1 MRNLR
6 SLFSNSL
13 MFGSKRRRRE
23 ANRVRNQNSAGRR
36 LSTEA
41 LEKRELLAGDVGI
54 NGSHNYHSRFDVN
67 SDLAITVQDALVVL
81 NAVARG
87 TVSGEEQSSDSSS
100 IYADVNNDGRV
111 SASDALGVINAVGRG
126 EGVGDELVE
135 LFLTARDVNDDA
147 ISTDGFGAYNVNVDE
162 KFFLEVSYSDL
173 RTGGEATGIFQ
184 IKTDIIA
191 SLPGYLEPVMT
202 ETQTLRLDED
212 IYDSLVTTT
221 QSVTFAIEGSTV
233 THVAPATQFQNGA
246 GVTEV
251 LEAMTAFGYSFG
263 ADYTMDPNVSFDDGD
278 KGYEIHWIGDQYD
291 GVDLPNISLTVQQ
304 NGGTALEV
312 SVAEF
317 APFLVGLDGLMNTAD
332 DVPNTDAVKYNINTL
347 SRTLTFFATADSVYN
362 SLQSG
367 DYDTELGFVPS
378 RSGYINVGGVG
389 PASSNGIPGID
400 SLFNGLTPNDAFSL
414 PVKITQPVQGLVL
427 NVEPAFSSTNEALLV
442 YGFDDGVEPG
452 PLEGSEVH
460 LDTLGTSDT
469 EQPGVAYVIINALGD
484 NRDPEVTGPITETY
498 TEDDISAEVDLL
510 EGASDL
516 DNNPLSVANVT
527 TTGDVSGIVITDN
540 KATVHPSAY
549 NSLAAL
555 EEEVITI
562 SYDVIDGQ
570 GGSVAQTATI
580 TITGLNDPA
589 TGITGDTT
597 GSVTEDGTLAAN
609 GSLTVADVDMG
620 EDEVLSQTDS
630 NGIYGTFSV
639 LTSGSWTYSLN
650 NADSVVQALAAG
662 ATPTDTFTVT
672 SKDGAATVDV
682 IITINGVNDAPTK
695 GAPVTATFSEENE
708 PTSVDLLTG
717 ASDVDQGDVLNVA
730 NYVVAS
736 GDAVGVSQNGNN
748 VDVDPG
754 AYGILEDGESEVVVL
769 NYDIVDNNG
778 GSVDQTATITVTGVS
793 NFSPF
798 ITVEVGDG
806 VVGEVNELAAT
817 PVAVDAIT
825 SPTGS
830 LVSSSTTGPGT
841 GHNYGWEF
849 TVDQPIKISELGAYI
864 DTNFESVNAGLTN
877 PDVVRVGLWDVSTSE
892 RVTYVDLKR
901 SNYTGQQGQFAYK
914 AIGPIALP
922 AGGSYRISVRS
933 GIVPLEFFSDNGSQT
948 MAGTGVLSNFQ
959 GGYAGQFTGAAQY
972 PNQVMAGNSGGFVG
986 GNFKWYAD
994 TATTVEDTL
1003 SFTDADVADTHS
1015 VTTQATGSGY
1025 VGTFSAT
1032 HTPTVNGLDG
1042 EVAWSFSAT
1051 DGELDELAKDEVRQQ
1066 IYDVTVTDNSGGTD
1080 VEQVT
1085 ITLNGV
1091 NDQPHVTEPIA
1102 RVFNSSM
1109 AVENINLLTG
1119 AVDVDGDVIR
1129 VDATSVM
1136 ISSVD
1141 ATGVSVDAAN
1151 SIVTV
1156 TPSAYTAL
1164 DVGDQVVVEIT
1175 YTIVDDMGGMVDQ
1188 TATLTFNGLN
1198 DPPTAGSPISETF
1211 TQNDIVSTVSL
1222 TTGATDP
1229 ENDSLTVE
1237 EVSFDPANPIG
1248 FQIVNNDSVQVTP
1261 SEYASLNDGE
1271 NTQVQINYVIDD
1283 GAGNQTPLQTATIT
1297 ITGLNDSATIEGDAT
1312 GDVVEDT
1319 AMTNGQLTTNGALV
1333 VNDVDTGQA
1342 VFSVAVT
1349 GQLGNLGSLVITE
1362 AGQWSYTLDNSLTSV
1377 QELAA
1382 GSQITDIF
1390 TVASLDGTATEDIVI
1405 TITGVNDVAVISG
1418 NNEGGVTED
1427 DSDPNLTT
1435 SGNLSVT
1442 DVDAGE
1448 ATFAT
1453 TVVKLGSELGDLT
1466 VDAAGAWN
1474 YTLDN
1479 TLPAVQALPAGA
1491 TLVEQFEVK
1500 SFDQGTTETVTVTIT
1515 GINDVPVFG
1524 GDNTGS
1530 VTEDATATLTTTG
1543 TLTIVD
1549 VDTGESSVQTTVV
1562 PTGETLGTLET
1573 QSNGNWTYVADNS
1586 QDAIQALVDGQSIQ
1600 ETFTVTSMDES
1611 QTQIVTIMINGTN
1624 DAPEAFNDERLAL
1637 KNGPGILVDALAND
1651 NSGAGGLEDQNQ
1663 GISIDS
1669 ISLDETATVGVA
1681 DGTAAIVDGKISYI
1695 PGAGFEG
1702 TATITYQLFDGELY
1716 DTGVVTV
1723 SVVDFVPS
1731 ELGGSVF
1738 IDHVENF
1745 RDVRDNGADPI
1756 RNGVQDDDE
1765 KGFASV
1771 RIKLVSSDNYTG
1783 SPIEREVLTDSEGYF
1798 QFTNVVPGVY
1808 QVVYEYPDEIVFIG
1822 DDVLDVMIPALGDVH
1837 QDDFNFGVIG
1847 LQGSA
1852 ISTVGLLASSYLR
1865 TNATMDQL
1873 SNGGREGGMVSLGDD
1888 NEQSFLV
1895 LGSGYE
1901 DVQFAEVELVGP
1913 NFELAL
1919 LTIVKE
1925 NGERHST
1932 MLSDDYFVLSADNHA
1947 IQFFGGMND
1956 LAFSAADPT
1965 EGDAHRKAVDDY
1977 MMNNVP

>member
-13 MFGSKRRRRE
+13 LFGSKRRRRE

-54 NGSHNYHSRFDVN
+54 SGSHNYHSRFDVN

-147 ISTDGFGAYNVNVDE
+147 ISPDGFGAYNVNVDE

-251 LEAMTAFGYSFG
+251 LAAMTVFGYTFG

-312 SVAEF
+312 SVADF
-317 APFLVGLDGLMNTAD
+317 APFLVGPDGQMNTAD
-332 DVPNTDAVKYNINTL
+332 DVPNTDAVKYNINTH
-347 SRTLTFFATADSVYN
+347 SRTLSFFATADSVYN

-367 DYDTELGFVPS
+367 DYDTELGSVPS

-400 SLFNGLTPNDAFSL
+400 TLFNGLSPNDAFSL

-427 NVEPAFSSTNEALLV
+427 NVEPAFSSTNEALLI
-442 YGFDDGVEPG
+442 YGFVDGVEPG

-460 LDTLGTSDT
+460 LDTPGTSDA

-510 EGASDL
+510 EGASDP

-562 SYDVIDGQ
+562 SYDIVDGAS
-570 GGSVAQTATI
+570 GSVAQTATI

-630 NGIYGTFSV
+630 SGIYGTFSV
-639 LTSGSWTYSLN
+639 LASGSWTYSLN
-650 NADSVVQALAAG
+650 NTDSVVQALAAG
-662 ATPTDTFTVT
+662 AAPTDTFTVT

-736 GDAVGVSQNGNN
+736 GDAVGVSQNGND

-793 NFSPF
+793 NFSPV

-817 PVAVDAIT
+817 PATVDAIT
-825 SPTGS
+825 SPSGS

-841 GHNYGWEF
+841 GYNYGWEF

-864 DTNFESVNAGLTN
+864 GTNFESVNAGLTN
-877 PDVVRVGLWDVSTSE
+877 PDVVRVGLWDVSTSK

-901 SNYTGQQGQFAYK
+901 SNYSGQQGGFAYK

-933 GIVPLEFFSDNGSQT
+933 GIVPLEFFSHNGSQT
-948 MAGTGVLSNFQ
+948 LAGSGVLTSFQ
-959 GGYAGQFTGAAQY
+959 GGYAGQFPGAVQY
-972 PNQVMAGNSGGFVG
+972 PNQVVTGNSGGFVG
-986 GNFKWYAD
+986 GNFKWHAD

-1003 SFTDADVADTHS
+1003 SFTDADPADTHS
-1015 VTTQATGSGY
+1015 VSTAATEADY
-1025 VGTFSAT
+1025 VGTFSASL
-1032 HTPTVNGLDG
+1032 TPAVNGVGG
-1042 EVAWSFSAT
+1042 EVAWSFSAI
-1051 DGELDELAKDEVRQQ
+1051 DAELDQLAKDEVRPQ
-1066 IYDVTVTDNSGGTD
+1066 IYDVTVTDSNGGTD

-1085 ITLNGV
+1085 IALNGV

-1102 RVFNSSM
+1102 RVFNSGM
-1109 AVENINLLTG
+1109 AVENIDLLTG

-1129 VDATSVM
+1129 VGDASVL
-1136 ISSVD
+1136 ISGGD
-1141 ATGVSVDAAN
+1141 ASGVLVDAAN

-1156 TPSAYTAL
+1156 TPSAYIAL
-1164 DVGDQVVVEIT
+1164 NVGEQEVVEIT
-1175 YTIVDDMGGMVDQ
+1175 YTIVDDMGGVVDQ

-1198 DPPTAGSPISETF
+1198 DPPTAGSPISATF
-1211 TQNDIVSTVSL
+1211 TQNDVVSTVSL

-1229 ENDSLTVE
+1229 ENDPLTVD

-1271 NTQVQINYVIDD
+1271 NAQVQINYVIAD
-1283 GAGNQTPLQTATIT
+1283 GAGNQTPQQTATIT

-1319 AMTNGQLTTNGALV
+1319 AVTNGQLTTDGTLV

-1342 VFSVAVT
+1342 IFSVAVT
-1349 GQLGNLGSLVITE
+1349 GQAGNLGSLEVTE
-1362 AGQWSYTLDNSLTSV
+1362 VGLWFYTLDNSLSSV

-1390 TVASLDGTATEDIVI
+1390 TVASLDGTATEDIEI

-1479 TLPAVQALPAGA
+1479 TLPAVQALATGA
-1491 TLVEQFEVK
+1491 TLVEEFEVK
-1500 SFDQGTTETVTVTIT
+1500 SFDQGTVETVTVTIT
-1515 GINDVPVFG
+1515 GINDVPFFG
-1524 GDNTGS
+1524 GDSTGS
-1530 VTEDATATLTTTG
+1530 VTEDASPTLTTTG
-1543 TLTIVD
+1543 ALTIVD
-1549 VDTGESSVQTTVV
+1549 VDTGESFVSTTVSSTGTLGNLTTS
-1562 PTGETLGTLET
+1562 PTGDWNFDVDSTL
-1573 QSNGNWTYVADNS
+1573 
-1586 QDAIQALVDGQSIQ
+1586 DAIQALTDGDTLQD
-1600 ETFTVTSMDES
+1600 TFTVTSFDGS
-1611 QTQIVTIMINGTN
+1611 QTQEVTIMIHGTN
-1624 DAPEAFNDERLAL
+1624 DDPEANDETRLAL
-1637 KNGPGILVDALAND
+1637 KDDVNGILIDVLAND
-1651 NSGAGGLEDQNQ
+1651 NAGAGGLEIQSITITGTPILNENPTAGAVGGTVAIENNQ
-1663 GISIDS
+1663 
-1669 ISLDETATVGVA
+1669 LR
-1681 DGTAAIVDGKISYI
+1681 YI
-1695 PGAGFEG
+1695 PNMGFEG
-1702 TATITYQLFDGELY
+1702 TAEITYEITDAQGLTDMA
-1716 DTGVVTV
+1716 VVTV

-1731 ELGGSVF
+1731 TLGGSVF

-1822 DDVLDVMIPALGDVH
+1822 DDALDVMIPALGDVH
-1837 QDDFNFGVIG
+1837 QDDLNFGVIG
-1847 LQGSA
+1847 LQGA
-1852 ISTVGLLASSYLR
+1852 ALSTVGLLASSYLR
-1865 TNATMDQL
+1865 TNATMEQL

-1901 DVQFAEVELVGP
+1901 DVQFAEVELVGS
-1913 NFELAL
+1913 NFEFAL

-1956 LAFSAADPT
+1956 LVFSAADPT